1 MPWVAIT
8 YFFSMLFYEDPMSDK
23 VPMTKLGY
31 ERLEEELKRRKN
43 VTRPEIVKAIAT
55 AREHGDL
62 SENAE
67 YTSAREQQSF
77 NEGRIQE
84 LESKISHADI
94 IDVAALT
101 GTSVKFGATVTL
113 TDDDNEAVT
122 YQIVG
127 EDEADIKA
135 GLLSITS
142 PLARALINKTVGDT
156 VEVVTPKGTRGYEV
170 TKVAYR

>member
-1 MPWVAIT
+1 MV
-8 YFFSMLFYEDPMSDK
+8 DK

-31 ERLEEELKRRKN
+31 ERLEEELKRRKG
-43 VTRPEIVKAIAT
+43 VERPAIVKAIAT

-84 LESKISHADI
+84 LEDKISRADI
-94 IDVAALT
+94 IDVSTLT
-101 GTSVKFGATVTL
+101 GKNIKFGATVTL
-113 TDDDNEAVT
+113 IDDDTEEEVT

-135 GLLSITS
+135 GLLSVTS
-142 PLARALINKTVGDT
+142 PLARSLINKTIGDT
-156 VEVVTPKGTRGYEV
+156 VEVVTPKGGKGYEV

>member
-1 MPWVAIT
+1 MT
-8 YFFSMLFYEDPMSDK
+8 DK

-31 ERLEEELKRRKN
+31 ERLEEELKKLKT
-43 VTRPEIVKAIAT
+43 VERPAIVKAIAE

-67 YTSAREQQSF
+67 YHAARERQSF
-77 NEGRIQE
+77 VEGRVQE
-84 LESKISHADI
+84 LESKISRADI
-94 IDVAALT
+94 IDVSHLT
-101 GTSVKFGATVTL
+101 GKNIKFGASVVL
-113 TDDDNEAVT
+113 IDDDSGEEVT

-135 GLLSITS
+135 GLLSITA

-156 VEVVTPKGTRGYEV
+156 VEVTTPKGARGYEV
-170 TKVAYR
+170 KKVAYR